1 MHANLPSR
9 PSRSSGFTLVE
20 AMVVI
25 TITAILLALAAPS
38 FVDIFRRF
46 RVDNAREEL
55 IASINLARA
64 EAIRT
69 GQTVSIRRTDGCGD
83 GLGSGQDWSCGWQ
96 VFLDR
101 NPDGKIG
108 TIDSSADPA
117 ADETV
122 FQSVSIPQNTRAQHH
137 DAGDFISF
145 NKFGQVTQLGQRF
158 SFYASDQTVAIG
170 KSVCFTTGTRIR
182 TAINAPTCPN

>member
-1 MHANLPSR
+1 
-9 PSRSSGFTLVE
+9 
-20 AMVVI
+20 MVVI

-69 GQTVSIRRTDGCGD
+69 GQTVSIRRTNGCGA
-83 GLGSGQDWSCGWQ
+83 GLGGGTDWSCGWQ
-96 VFLDR
+96 VFVDR
-101 NPDGKIG
+101 NPSGGNGVIEP
-108 TIDSSADPA
+108 SVDPA
-117 ADETV
+117 VDDTV
-122 FQSVSIPQNTRAQHH
+122 FQSVSIPQNTRVQRGGLAA
-137 DAGDFISF
+137 DSISF
-145 NKFGQVTQLGQRF
+145 NKFGQVKQPGQRF

-182 TAINAPTCPN
+182 TETNATPC